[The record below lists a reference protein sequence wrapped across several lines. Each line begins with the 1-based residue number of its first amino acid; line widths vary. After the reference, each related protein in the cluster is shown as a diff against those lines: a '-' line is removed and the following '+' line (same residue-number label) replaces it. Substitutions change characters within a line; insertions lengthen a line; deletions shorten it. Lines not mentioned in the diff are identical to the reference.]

1 MSHAIFTVTVA
12 NLDQG
17 THGELAAKYIVDS
30 ENKKRAAAEPPIEP
44 LPIAPWE
51 ELKASYLT
59 VLGNTLDR
67 AHENYIEQ
75 QANQQASDD
84 KLNLRWLEGG
94 ESQRAAALSQL
105 PEAPNLSELQHGDP
119 E

>member
-30 ENKKRAAAEPPIEP
+30 ENKKRAAAKPPIEP